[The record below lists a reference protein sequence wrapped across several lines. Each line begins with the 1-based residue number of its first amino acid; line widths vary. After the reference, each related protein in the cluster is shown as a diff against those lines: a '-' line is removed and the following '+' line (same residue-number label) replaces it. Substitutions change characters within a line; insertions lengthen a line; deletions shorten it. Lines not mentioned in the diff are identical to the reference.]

1 MKVLVTTG
9 DISLIEDKEELM
21 DLFEDIDNEVLKIK
35 WDIAKVWLFNS
46 IDDLTDE
53 QQLMVAGLI

>member
-1 MKVLVTTG
+1 MTD